1 MVAVKAAVALSH
13 KRQQWRWYHIRIGG
27 IITAAVVEMTV
38 LVEYNGHYSS
48 DSGSGIIINAIAVA
62 VVV

>member
-13 KRQQWRWYHIRIGG
+13 KRQQWRWYHSRIGG
-27 IITAAVVEMTV
+27 IITAVVAMTV